1 MPARPSGVPFLSLSI
16 KNLHLHMD
24 ERMTYYNYGF
34 GQEPDAEADDPAEDI
49 DFDEMLARIHKETGL
64 CEKVILA
71 VLKAQADYLDDLWGM
86 RKKPE
91 RRQTHDGRTECFER
105 SEKVVDGLVEV
116 FDGLAQMFAGVSEQL
131 DMLAANAKTEDELEL
146 PVAEQPVLPVTEKK
160 GPAVSH
166 PRKKPV
172 KKTKK
177 VEETVTSAIEETAE
191 VPVVEDPDE
200 AEKAVNSESSETAE
214 SEHPVDDADALPWE
228 EDTGQKE
235 VPSDKTTDKDTPAA
249 KEETQ
254 SAVTITKD
262 EITAVIV
269 AKIKKKRDN
278 NEKIGQ
284 LLKTYG
290 VAQLSDLPAEKY
302 EAFLADVSQI

>member
-1 MPARPSGVPFLSLSI
+1 
-16 KNLHLHMD
+16 MD
-24 ERMTYYNYGF
+24 ELN
-34 GQEPDAEADDPAEDI
+34 
-49 DFDEMLARIHKETGL
+49 
-64 CEKVILA
+64 A
-71 VLKAQADYLDDLWGM
+71 VNAPK
-86 RKKPE
+86 
-91 RRQTHDGRTECFER
+91 
-105 SEKVVDGLVEV
+105 KVVDGLVEV

-177 VEETVTSAIEETAE
+177 VEETATSAIE
-191 VPVVEDPDE
+191 
-200 AEKAVNSESSETAE
+200 ETAE
-214 SEHPVDDADALPWE
+214 SEHPVDDADTLPWE

-235 VPSDKTTDKDTPAA
+235 VPSDKTAGKDTPAEKA
-249 KEETQ
+249 ETQ

>member
-1 MPARPSGVPFLSLSI
+1 M
-16 KNLHLHMD
+16 MD
-24 ERMTYYNYGF
+24 ELNALNA
-34 GQEPDAEADDPAEDI
+34 P
-49 DFDEMLARIHKETGL
+49 K
-64 CEKVILA
+64 
-71 VLKAQADYLDDLWGM
+71 
-86 RKKPE
+86 
-91 RRQTHDGRTECFER
+91 
-105 SEKVVDGLVEV
+105 KVVDGLVEV

-177 VEETVTSAIEETAE
+177 VEEAAPSAIEEAAE

-200 AEKAVNSESSETAE
+200 KEAVNSESSETAE

-235 VPSDKTTDKDTPAA
+235 ASPDKTAGKDTSAA
-249 KEETQ
+249 KAETQ

>member
-1 MPARPSGVPFLSLSI
+1 M
-16 KNLHLHMD
+16 
-24 ERMTYYNYGF
+24 
-34 GQEPDAEADDPAEDI
+34 
-49 DFDEMLARIHKETGL
+49 
-64 CEKVILA
+64 
-71 VLKAQADYLDDLWGM
+71 
-86 RKKPE
+86 
-91 RRQTHDGRTECFER
+91 
-105 SEKVVDGLVEV
+105 
-116 FDGLAQMFAGVSEQL
+116 
-131 DMLAANAKTEDELEL
+131 
-146 PVAEQPVLPVTEKK
+146 AEQPVLPVTEKK

-177 VEETVTSAIEETAE
+177 VEETATSAIEETAE
-191 VPVVEDPDE
+191 VPVVEDSGE
-200 AEKAVNSESSETAE
+200 AEEAVNSESSKPTEG
-214 SEHPVDDADALPWE
+214 EHPVDDADALPWE

-235 VPSDKTTDKDTPAA
+235 APSDKTTDKGTPAA
-249 KEETQ
+249 KAETQ

>member
-1 MPARPSGVPFLSLSI
+1 M
-16 KNLHLHMD
+16 MD
-24 ERMTYYNYGF
+24 ELNALNA
-34 GQEPDAEADDPAEDI
+34 P
-49 DFDEMLARIHKETGL
+49 K
-64 CEKVILA
+64 
-71 VLKAQADYLDDLWGM
+71 
-86 RKKPE
+86 
-91 RRQTHDGRTECFER
+91 
-105 SEKVVDGLVEV
+105 KVVDGLVEV

-131 DMLAANAKTEDELEL
+131 DMLAEKAKTEEEPEF
-146 PVAEQPVLPVTEKK
+146 PVAEQSVLPVTEKK
-160 GPAVSH
+160 GSAVLH

-177 VEETVTSAIEETAE
+177 VEETAPSATEEAAE
-191 VPVVEDPDE
+191 VPVVEESDE
-200 AEKAVNSESSETAE
+200 AEEAVNSESSEPTE
-214 SEHPVDDADALPWE
+214 GEHPVDDADALPWE

-235 VPSDKTTDKDTPAA
+235 VPSDKTTGKDTPAA

>member
-1 MPARPSGVPFLSLSI
+1 M
-16 KNLHLHMD
+16 MD
-24 ERMTYYNYGF
+24 ELNALNA
-34 GQEPDAEADDPAEDI
+34 P
-49 DFDEMLARIHKETGL
+49 K
-64 CEKVILA
+64 
-71 VLKAQADYLDDLWGM
+71 
-86 RKKPE
+86 
-91 RRQTHDGRTECFER
+91 
-105 SEKVVDGLVEV
+105 KVVDSLVEV

-177 VEETVTSAIEETAE
+177 VEETATSAIEETAE
-191 VPVVEDPDE
+191 VPVVEDSGE
-200 AEKAVNSESSETAE
+200 AEEAVNSESSETAE

-235 VPSDKTTDKDTPAA
+235 ASSDKATDKPAA
-249 KEETQ
+249 KAETQ

>member
-1 MPARPSGVPFLSLSI
+1 M
-16 KNLHLHMD
+16 MD
-24 ERMTYYNYGF
+24 ELNALNA
-34 GQEPDAEADDPAEDI
+34 P
-49 DFDEMLARIHKETGL
+49 K
-64 CEKVILA
+64 
-71 VLKAQADYLDDLWGM
+71 
-86 RKKPE
+86 
-91 RRQTHDGRTECFER
+91 
-105 SEKVVDGLVEV
+105 KVVDGLVEV

-177 VEETVTSAIEETAE
+177 VEETATSAIEETAE
-191 VPVVEDPDE
+191 VPVVEDSGE
-200 AEKAVNSESSETAE
+200 AEEAVNSESSETAE
-214 SEHPVDDADALPWE
+214 NEHPVDDADALPWE

-235 VPSDKTTDKDTPAA
+235 APSKITDKGTPAT

>member
-1 MPARPSGVPFLSLSI
+1 
-16 KNLHLHMD
+16 MD
-24 ERMTYYNYGF
+24 ELNALNA
-34 GQEPDAEADDPAEDI
+34 P
-49 DFDEMLARIHKETGL
+49 K
-64 CEKVILA
+64 
-71 VLKAQADYLDDLWGM
+71 
-86 RKKPE
+86 
-91 RRQTHDGRTECFER
+91 
-105 SEKVVDGLVEV
+105 KVVDGLVEV

-131 DMLAANAKTEDELEL
+131 DMLAANAMTEDELEL

-177 VEETVTSAIEETAE
+177 VEETAPSAIEEAAE
-191 VPVVEDPDE
+191 VPVVEDSGG
-200 AEKAVNSESSETAE
+200 AEEAVNSESSETAE

-235 VPSDKTTDKDTPAA
+235 SPSKITDKGTPAA
-249 KEETQ
+249 KEEKQ

>member
-1 MPARPSGVPFLSLSI
+1 M
-16 KNLHLHMD
+16 MD
-24 ERMTYYNYGF
+24 ELNALNA
-34 GQEPDAEADDPAEDI
+34 P
-49 DFDEMLARIHKETGL
+49 K
-64 CEKVILA
+64 
-71 VLKAQADYLDDLWGM
+71 
-86 RKKPE
+86 
-91 RRQTHDGRTECFER
+91 
-105 SEKVVDGLVEV
+105 KVVDGLVEV

-177 VEETVTSAIEETAE
+177 VEEAAPSAIEE
-191 VPVVEDPDE
+191 
-200 AEKAVNSESSETAE
+200 AVNSESSETAE

-249 KEETQ
+249 KEKTQ

>member
-1 MPARPSGVPFLSLSI
+1 MMNELNALNAP
-16 KNLHLHMD
+16 K
-24 ERMTYYNYGF
+24 
-34 GQEPDAEADDPAEDI
+34 
-49 DFDEMLARIHKETGL
+49 
-64 CEKVILA
+64 
-71 VLKAQADYLDDLWGM
+71 
-86 RKKPE
+86 
-91 RRQTHDGRTECFER
+91 
-105 SEKVVDGLVEV
+105 KVVDGLVEV

-131 DMLAANAKTEDELEL
+131 DMLAEDAKTEEAPEL

-160 GPAVSH
+160 GSAVSH

-177 VEETVTSAIEETAE
+177 VEDSAPSAIEEAAE
-191 VPVVEDPDE
+191 VPVVEDSDE
-200 AEKAVNSESSETAE
+200 AEEAGNSESSETAE
-214 SEHPVDDADALPWE
+214 SEHPVDDADALPWA

-235 VPSDKTTDKDTPAA
+235 APSDKTAGKVTPADKA
-249 KEETQ
+249 ETQ

>member
-1 MPARPSGVPFLSLSI
+1 M
-16 KNLHLHMD
+16 MD
-24 ERMTYYNYGF
+24 ELN
-34 GQEPDAEADDPAEDI
+34 
-49 DFDEMLARIHKETGL
+49 
-64 CEKVILA
+64 
-71 VLKAQADYLDDLWGM
+71 VLNAPK
-86 RKKPE
+86 
-91 RRQTHDGRTECFER
+91 
-105 SEKVVDGLVEV
+105 KVVDGLVEV

-131 DMLAANAKTEDELEL
+131 DMLAADAKTEDEPEL

-177 VEETVTSAIEETAE
+177 VEETAPSAIEEAAE
-191 VPVVEDPDE
+191 VPVVEDSGE
-200 AEKAVNSESSETAE
+200 AEETVNSENSETAE

-235 VPSDKTTDKDTPAA
+235 ALSDKATDKPAA
-249 KEETQ
+249 KAETQ
-254 SAVTITKD
+254 PAVTITKD